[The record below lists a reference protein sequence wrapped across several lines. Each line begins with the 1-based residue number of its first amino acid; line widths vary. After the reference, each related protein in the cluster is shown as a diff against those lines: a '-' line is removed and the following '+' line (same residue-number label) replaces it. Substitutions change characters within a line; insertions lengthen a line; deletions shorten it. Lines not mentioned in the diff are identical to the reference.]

1 MTHLLDTHVY
11 FWWRTDADRLPPRVL
26 ELLADPENELLLSVV
41 TPWELAI
48 KTRAGKFDGIELLK
62 DFEAR
67 ETAAG
72 FLILRPSAAQAIRS
86 GLLPFHHRDPFDR
99 LLTAQA
105 LDLDVALL
113 SRDQVFDLYG
123 VRRIWA

>member
-11 FWWRTDADRLPPRVL
+11 FWWNTDTERLPVGVIG
-26 ELLADPENELLLSVV
+26 LLADPGSELLLSVV

-48 KTRAGKFDGIELLK
+48 KTKAGKLDGMRLLK
-62 DFEAR
+62 DFETR

-72 FLILRPSAAQAIRS
+72 FRFIRPSAAQAIHS
-86 GLLPFHHRDPFDR
+86 GLLPPHHKDPFDR
-99 LLTAQA
+99 LLAAQA
-105 LDLDVALL
+105 LGLGAALI

-123 VRRIWA
+123 VRRIWD